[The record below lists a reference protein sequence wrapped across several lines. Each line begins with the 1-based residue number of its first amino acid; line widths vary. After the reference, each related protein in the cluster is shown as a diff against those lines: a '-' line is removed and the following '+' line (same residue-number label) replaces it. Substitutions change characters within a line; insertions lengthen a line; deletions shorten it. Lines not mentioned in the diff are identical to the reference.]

1 MTELELTTAKKQLA
15 TLREQERTVRNA
27 IKVIE
32 EQINNHYLDNAK
44 KPFEGVNVGDKL
56 SVIEQNWDGKYT
68 QHKGYFY
75 DVRYSRYSFGNPDCI
90 ELVLR
95 KAKKDGSMGQREE
108 TIYVRRIVDYEILA
122 SDYDMAQTLQ

>member
-1 MTELELTTAKKQLA
+1 MTELELTTRKKQLEE
-15 TLREQERTVRNA
+15 LREQEKTVRKA

-32 EQINNHYLDNAK
+32 EEIANHYLDKAK

-56 SVIEQNWDGKYT
+56 SVIEQGWDGKHT

-75 DVRYSRYSFGNPDCI
+75 DVRYSRYSFNDPKCI

-95 KAKKDGSMGQREE
+95 KAKKDGTMGQREE
-108 TIYVRRIVDYEILA
+108 TIYVRRIVDYEILP
-122 SDYDMAQTLQ
+122 SDYDFTKNQ

>member
-1 MTELELTTAKKQLA
+1 MTELELTTRKKQLEE
-15 TLREQERTVRNA
+15 LREQEKTVRQA
-27 IKVIE
+27 IKIIE
-32 EQINNHYLDNAK
+32 EEIANHYLDNAK
-44 KPFEGVNVGDKL
+44 KSFEGVNVGDKL

-75 DVRYSRYSFGNPDCI
+75 DVRYSRYSFNRPESI

-95 KAKKDGSMGQREE
+95 KVKKDGTMGQREE
-108 TIYVRRIVDYEILA
+108 TIYVRRIVDYEILP